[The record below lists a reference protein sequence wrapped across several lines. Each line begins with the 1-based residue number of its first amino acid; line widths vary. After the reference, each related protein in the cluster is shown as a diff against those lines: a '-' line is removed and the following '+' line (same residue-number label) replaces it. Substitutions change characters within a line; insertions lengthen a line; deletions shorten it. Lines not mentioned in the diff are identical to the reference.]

1 MPAQYPF
8 IDVAVNDKIRPRLSR
23 GEALMVFSPKLE
35 RVLWTNGAGARF
47 FGSASIYDFLEE
59 GPNRSDVTFR
69 QIEAAARQLAKTGD
83 SRNLMLRITSGFQ
96 KVPVTAVAEL
106 VEIRRG
112 EPVVLVAIPPIGKPA
127 SLVELAQ
134 ELMAGF
140 DDPDTHM
147 AVFDGDGQVVAS
159 SGQFAALGITAHTAR
174 TLVKLTS
181 GESDR
186 LVKRPIPTGRG
197 YLPAAIGKI
206 SDAPALH
213 LLFAVETILGQMDPS
228 ADFAEPASLTD
239 VAQAEAVQTEAVQ
252 AEAVQ
257 ATVVEETAAAEVEAP
272 EPATAEPAIAVLAV
286 EETVSAL
293 DVSGEPAADGAVAIT
308 EDVVNPDLANAA
320 TFEPVDAAPFV
331 DADMPAGEIAADFAT
346 DMAEEAARAEA
357 IDALP
362 PATDTG
368 GFASAPFDSVI
379 AAIGTI
385 EEIEVSAEQIEAD
398 ALGPIEGFG
407 AEPANDQPV
416 ADDPAGAETA
426 VEQPANDEAADEQ
439 LADEG
444 VTGEGV
450 TGELVS
456 AEAAADAIA
465 PIDEID
471 VQAEIGSVDVVEAEE
486 PAQATDTDLAANAS
500 ADTAIG
506 DDASREEAA
515 FAEAVET
522 AEHSGVRAPVGDAFM
537 PAPADLP
544 GEPIAIDSLPAGSL
558 QADSLPAQQSDDDS
572 VADDS
577 VSDDRAFV
585 FSRDRRASRFV
596 WKIDAEGRFSEV
608 SGEFAEAVGPHAADI
623 NGVAFSDLAALF
635 NLDPDGKIGELLK
648 KRDTWSG
655 KTIYWPAEGTS
666 LMVPVDLA
674 ALPTYTRNRDFDG
687 FRGFGIVRVGDAVED
702 PHATGLT
709 FVPQEPQA
717 AVLQDEPAVFA
728 GAAPETVVE
737 EDEDEFRAY
746 RFADETPEFLDAQ
759 AETLEEAPEEFGE
772 AEAAETAVEDLAALG
787 VENGEMD
794 IDAVASDDSQS
805 EPADEP
811 ETDNDAA
818 EPIAD
823 DVDPKDQTND
833 QTRPL
838 SLIPST
844 PFRSVEPPVLRIME
858 PVRPVVRPEKIVQL
872 EEHRNRS
879 REGLTPGEQAAFREI
894 ARKLDPMG
902 LRAKVEE
909 SLGESLQAKTNESA
923 PAPVTSETPAATPPD
938 MPEASSMPADQFDA
952 PRIEREQP
960 AAPLLE
966 GLPLKKEKS
975 LTADIVDLMPVALL
989 VHVGDRLIHAN
1000 PEFFSLT
1007 GYASLEEL
1015 EQSGG
1020 LDALIQRQDLDA
1032 SGDQAGRVVA
1042 VRADD
1047 TLVPVTARL
1056 QSVRFEDASAL
1067 MLALIV
1073 QPEAARPT
1081 PAQPEMSAAQ
1091 AGEAARLRVEV
1102 EEMRSILETATDG
1115 VVILDA
1121 DGDIRSM
1128 NRAASAL
1135 FNFDDLETRGKPFV
1149 MLFAHESQKSILDYL
1164 SGLAGHGVASVLN
1177 DGREVIG
1184 REASGGFLPLFM
1196 TIGKLTSSNGFC
1208 VVIRDITQW
1217 KRTEEELRNAKRAAE
1232 TANAHKTDFLARVS
1246 HEIRTPLNA
1255 IIGFADMMANEHFGP
1270 VGHPR
1275 YGEYAH
1281 DIVRSGRHVLDIVN
1295 DLLDISKIE
1304 AGEMD
1309 LDFAAVGLNETVQA
1323 AVSIIQPQANS
1334 QRVIIRTALSQAVPS
1349 VVADSRSIKQIVLN
1363 ILANAIRF
1371 TPSGGQIIVST
1382 AYEANGSVALRIR
1395 DTGIGMSRTELEQAM
1410 KPFRQVSTGSPRN
1423 RGDGTGLGLP
1433 LTKAMVDAN
1442 RASFAIS
1449 SAPNEGT
1456 LVEVSFPSPRVLA
1469 D

>member
-1 MPAQYPF
+1 MWYTYYVGCWGPFIFGHADPYVFAAVQAAVVEETVVEQFTAPEPAPAQ
-8 IDVAVNDKIRPRLSR
+8 
-23 GEALMVFSPKLE
+23 
-35 RVLWTNGAGARF
+35 
-47 FGSASIYDFLEE
+47 
-59 GPNRSDVTFR
+59 
-69 QIEAAARQLAKTGD
+69 
-83 SRNLMLRITSGFQ
+83 
-96 KVPVTAVAEL
+96 PVTAV
-106 VEIRRG
+106 
-112 EPVVLVAIPPIGKPA
+112 P
-127 SLVELAQ
+127 
-134 ELMAGF
+134 
-140 DDPDTHM
+140 
-147 AVFDGDGQVVAS
+147 
-159 SGQFAALGITAHTAR
+159 
-174 TLVKLTS
+174 
-181 GESDR
+181 
-186 LVKRPIPTGRG
+186 
-197 YLPAAIGKI
+197 
-206 SDAPALH
+206 
-213 LLFAVETILGQMDPS
+213 
-228 ADFAEPASLTD
+228 
-239 VAQAEAVQTEAVQ
+239 
-252 AEAVQ
+252 
-257 ATVVEETAAAEVEAP
+257 
-272 EPATAEPAIAVLAV
+272 AV
-286 EETVSAL
+286 EETSAEEIAAEATAG
-293 DVSGEPAADGAVAIT
+293 DMPSNSMPSNSMPAIDEAVAPEPVAIAEDMASPAA
-308 EDVVNPDLANAA
+308 
-320 TFEPVDAAPFV
+320 FEPVAATSFV
-331 DADMPAGEIAADFAT
+331 DAEMPAQDSAT
-346 DMAEEAARAEA
+346 DIGAETARAEA

-362 PATDTG
+362 AAADTG

-385 EEIEVSAEQIEAD
+385 EEIEVSAEEIEAD
-398 ALGPIEGFG
+398 ALGSVESYGDELSGDVATPAEVTTADDVVGDVIGDAASDMPADEIEAEGYAQAEAVVDDVG
-407 AEPANDQPV
+407 EGVAEDLAEPLI
-416 ADDPAGAETA
+416 G
-426 VEQPANDEAADEQ
+426 DEAAGMASDAES
-439 LADEG
+439 DVESD
-444 VTGEGV
+444 VESNT
-450 TGELVS
+450 VS
-456 AEAAADAIA
+456 ETEVGIEVEAADAPPVALATEIA
-465 PIDEID
+465 
-471 VQAEIGSVDVVEAEE
+471 A
-486 PAQATDTDLAANAS
+486 
-500 ADTAIG
+500 

-522 AEHSGVRAPVGDAFM
+522 AEHSGALASNDTVFVPS
-537 PAPADLP
+537 PADLP
-544 GEPIAIDSLPAGSL
+544 GGPIAAEPVPADTSE
-558 QADSLPAQQSDDDS
+558 PPV
-572 VADDS
+572 VATEDPQNS
-577 VSDDRAFV
+577 QVSQDGPFV
-585 FSRDRRASRFV
+585 FSRARRASRFV

-709 FVPQEPQA
+709 FVPQPPEA
-717 AVLQDEPAVFA
+717 AIVADAPAVFA
-728 GAAPETVVE
+728 SAAPETTVEEE

-746 RFADETPEFLDAQ
+746 QFEDETPEFLETQ
-759 AETLEEAPEEFGE
+759 AEALDEAPAEFTE
-772 AEAAETAVEDLAALG
+772 AEAADDAVEELAKAG
-787 VENGEMD
+787 D
-794 IDAVASDDSQS
+794 IDGGA
-805 EPADEP
+805 P
-811 ETDNDAA
+811 EDH
-818 EPIAD
+818 IAD
-823 DVDPKDQTND
+823 DRQTGDTANEVIEPD
-833 QTRPL
+833 TDADAEDLTKPL
-838 SLIPST
+838 SLIPSA

-858 PVRPVVRPEKIVQL
+858 PVRPVARPQKIVQL
-872 EEHRNRS
+872 EEHRTRNRD
-879 REGLTPGEQAAFREI
+879 GLSPGEQAAFREI
-894 ARKLDPMG
+894 GRKLDPMG

-909 SLGESLQAKTNESA
+909 SLSESQQAKTSDIAPEPDAADVPAAATAEIPSTSVTTAPSSA
-923 PAPVTSETPAATPPD
+923 PAD
-938 MPEASSMPADQFDA
+938 EADA
-952 PRIEREQP
+952 PREERVQP
-960 AAPLLE
+960 AAALLE
-966 GLPLKKEKS
+966 GLPLKREKS
-975 LTADIVDLMPVALL
+975 LTAEIVDLMPVALL

-1007 GYASLEEL
+1007 GYASLDEL

-1020 LDALIQRQDLDA
+1020 LDALIQRQDLD
-1032 SGDQAGRVVA
+1032 SNGDQSSRVVA

-1056 QSVRFEDASAL
+1056 QSVRFDDASAL

-1073 QPEAARPT
+1073 QPEATRPA
-1081 PAQPEMSAAQ
+1081 PVHALPEMTAAQ

-1135 FNFDDLETRGKPFV
+1135 FNFDDMETRGKPFV

-1196 TIGKLTSSNGFC
+1196 TIGKLSSSNGFC

-1334 QRVIIRTALSQAVPS
+1334 QRVIIRTALSQAVPN

>member
-239 VAQAEAVQTEAVQ
+239 VGQAEAVQT
-252 AEAVQ
+252 EAVQ
-257 ATVVEETAAAEVEAP
+257 ATVVEETAAVEVEAP

-286 EETVSAL
+286 EVTVSAL
-293 DVSGEPAADGAVAIT
+293 DVTGEPAADRAVAIT
-308 EDVVNPDLANAA
+308 EDVVNQDLANAA

-331 DADMPAGEIAADFAT
+331 DADRPAEEIATDFAT
-346 DMAEEAARAEA
+346 DLAEEAARAEA

-398 ALGPIEGFG
+398 ALGPIEEFG

-426 VEQPANDEAADEQ
+426 VAQPANDEAADEQ
-439 LADEG
+439 LADDG

-486 PAQATDTDLAANAS
+486 PAQATDTDLAASAS
-500 ADTAIG
+500 ADTANG

-709 FVPQEPQA
+709 FVPQAPEA

-746 RFADETPEFLDAQ
+746 RFADETPELLDAQ
-759 AETLEEAPEEFGE
+759 AEALDEAPEEFGE
-772 AEAAETAVEDLAALG
+772 AEAAETAVEDLAELG

-794 IDAVASDDSQS
+794 IVVAASDDSQS
-805 EPADEP
+805 EPADGP

-909 SLGESLQAKTNESA
+909 SLGESLQAKTSESA

-938 MPEASSMPADQFDA
+938 MPEASSTPADQFDA

-975 LTADIVDLMPVALL
+975 LTAEIVDLMPVALL

-1007 GYASLEEL
+1007 GYTSLEEL

-1047 TLVPVTARL
+1047 TLAPVTARL

-1073 QPEAARPT
+1073 QPEATRPA
-1081 PAQPEMSAAQ
+1081 PVQAPPEMTAAQ